1 MKYVTRLTSLLMLFT
16 LLAATSTAFAAEN
29 VFREMFQD
37 AFYGGAV
44 GTLVGAAIMAFTRKP
59 ANHLD
64 YMAYGAAAGVLTGAT
79 YGLANSARSLA
90 TIDNGNIKISLPTII
105 PDLIESP
112 SSKQTVICWRA
123 DLLRGTFN

>member
-1 MKYVTRLTSLLMLFT
+1 MKYLPRLAT
-16 LLAATSTAFAAEN
+16 LLTILALLAGASTACAEEN
-29 VFREMFQD
+29 TFREMFQD

-44 GTLVGAAIMAFTRKP
+44 GTLVGAAIMAFTKKP

-79 YGLANSARSLA
+79 YGLARSARSLA
-90 TIDNGNIKISLPTII
+90 TINNGKVKIALPTII
-105 PDLIESP
+105 PDLVNSP